1 MKQGINFI
9 ILTTLISCSLI
20 KNQDDILLVESEI
33 NVNETKIFEDKIYD
47 QNIKTVR
54 MHKFNDQLS
63 NPIIFL
69 NLKDSLRLSFDDFN
83 EKYRKMYYRI
93 IHCDSEWK
101 KTDINETEYLK
112 GFSVNEIYDYENSF
126 NTKIKYRN
134 YF

>member
-1 MKQGINFI
+1 MIN
-9 ILTTLISCSLI
+9 SS
-20 KNQDDILLVESEI
+20 I
-33 NVNETKIFEDKIYD
+33 N
-47 QNIKTVR
+47 
-54 MHKFNDQLS
+54 QLS

-83 EKYRKMYYRI
+83 DKYRKIYYRI

-126 NTKIKYRN
+126 NTKVKYRN
-134 YF
+134 YFLKIPNKEITDRYRNSFLIVFRQFRIKN

>member
-1 MKQGINFI
+1 MKQN
-9 ILTTLISCSLI
+9 
-20 KNQDDILLVESEI
+20 
-33 NVNETKIFEDKIYD
+33 FEDKIYD

-69 NLKDSLRLSFDDFN
+69 NLKDSLRLSFDDLN

-134 YF
+134 YFLNIPNREIELTKSGNYIIQIEDDKKFF